1 MREQIAY
8 RFHAGSSPPNW
19 VGQKIAKS
27 RGSRTPGVSVVA
39 EQLEAIICVH
49 AQETAPTTFKFRAR
63 AVIHSQ
69 NPRAVLGA
77 LGFRASAGSL

>member
-1 MREQIAY
+1 MGEQIAY

-39 EQLEAIICVH
+39 EQLEAIMCTH
-49 AQETAPTTFKFRAR
+49 AQETVSTTSSFAPEKLSTTKIG
-63 AVIHSQ
+63 V
-69 NPRAVLGA
+69 
-77 LGFRASAGSL
+77 